1 MAWSQAPRPC
11 RRRKRGR
18 QNHPATASRRGS
30 GRTPPGLETERRTPP
45 ATLADRFSIC
55 SPLEHNGNIW
65 PAVNRSQ
72 AGPATTIGGA
82 GANGRSLIY
91 CNVSGELC
99 RLDEK
104 HVIPKAIG
112 GNITLME
119 ASCGDCS
126 AITSAFEGHCCAD
139 FFESLR
145 AERSLRG
152 RRRKKYT
159 HLPILEEFPPEINDP
174 PAPRK
179 LAKFETLVP
188 TKDYPTTFVLP

>member
-1 MAWSQAPRPC
+1 MAWSQAPSPC

-82 GANGRSLIY
+82 GANGRSLGGRV
-91 CNVSGELC
+91 VSKNSSELILC
-99 RLDEK
+99 SLPADARDAHMEHFKLRKIDASSSP
-104 HVIPKAIG
+104 IP
-112 GNITLME
+112 
-119 ASCGDCS
+119 
-126 AITSAFEGHCCAD
+126 AD
-139 FFESLR
+139 
-145 AERSLRG
+145 
-152 RRRKKYT
+152 
-159 HLPILEEFPPEINDP
+159 I
-174 PAPRK
+174 
-179 LAKFETLVP
+179 
-188 TKDYPTTFVLP
+188 